1 MDGQDFAFILS
12 ILSIHAC
19 IVFIYY
25 SCEFTMLIKK
35 GRRSLETSGLP
46 RFARNDGVGADGSLW
61 QYLLLIAS
69 GPLEIIGRIGYSA

>member
-46 RFARNDGVGADGSLW
+46 RFAGNDGVGADGSLW